1 MGAGKG
7 SQEGGRKE
15 DEGGGLLGGEGSRGG
30 SRGAP
35 QVEVTLTPLPKMSAP
50 RGRCK

>member
-15 DEGGGLLGGEGSRGG
+15 DGGGGRLLGGGEKGAEAEVEG
-30 SRGAP
+30 
-35 QVEVTLTPLPKMSAP
+35 PLRWK
-50 RGRCK
+50 